1 MRSRRGALLATATAS
16 LLVVAVLA
24 ASCGGDEEA
33 NDQTSTTI
41 ERAMT
46 SSSSTTSTTVDPAAQ
61 TEAEVVAAYEA
72 ASDAF
77 LVAAAIPDPDLPALA
92 ATHADPMLN
101 QRRGVLTQLKFEG
114 RVIRVPEPSVGR
126 IEAESFDLRDPDTA
140 VLRVCIVD
148 DGERYDSASGEL
160 LTDGQP
166 GTSRFEAALHRVGGR
181 WVLAEQL
188 LQEEWPGV
196 AGCATD

>member
-1 MRSRRGALLATATAS
+1 MRSRRGALVATAAAS
-16 LLVVAVLA
+16 ILAVAVLA
-24 ASCGGDEEA
+24 ASCSGDDEA
-33 NDQTSTTI
+33 TDQTSTTA
-41 ERAMT
+41 EGTTT
-46 SSSSTTSTTVDPAAQ
+46 SPSSTTSTTIDPAAQ
-61 TEAEVVAAYEA
+61 AEEEVVAAYEA
-72 ASDAF
+72 ASEAF

-92 ATHADPMLN
+92 ATHAEAMLN

-126 IEAESFDLRDPDTA
+126 IEAESFELRDSDTA
-140 VLRVCIVD
+140 VLGVCIVD
-148 DGERYDSASGEL
+148 DGERYDAASGEL

-166 GTSRFEAALHRVGGR
+166 GTSRFEAALRRVGGR
-181 WVLAEQL
+181 WVLVEQL